1 MNFMKNK
8 SLLFVV
14 VVIIAFLGGY
24 WYYSPYLALKK
35 IQDAAQRKDADA
47 FSEWID
53 YPKVRESLKGQI
65 AAVMAK
71 EAASSYDGLAVFGT
85 MLGMALVNP
94 MVDALVRPESV
105 MHAMQSGE
113 MKQAQASA
121 HLGTQAVPGKKPVE
135 WTLERKNVDK
145 IVAHR
150 REPDRGVG
158 KGFAVVFERQGFAD
172 WKLTEILIGEV
183 L

>member
-1 MNFMKNK
+1 MKNK
-8 SLLFVV
+8 YFLFVI
-14 VVIIAFLGGY
+14 VVIVSFFGCY
-24 WYYSPYLALKK
+24 WYYSPYLALSN
-35 IQDAAQRKDADA
+35 IRDAAQSKDANA
-47 FSEWID
+47 FNELVD

-71 EAASSYDGLAVFGT
+71 EAASSHDGLAVFGN

-113 MKQAQASA
+113 MKKAQASA

-150 REPDRGVG
+150 HEPDRGVG
-158 KGFAVVFERQGFAD
+158 KGFAVVFERQGFAG
-172 WKLTEILIGEV
+172 WKLTEILMGEV